1 MSTPSTL
8 LFPSLGLGE
17 GSGLAIRESLRP
29 IENGQ
34 RRRTINGR
42 LRHTGRPEFHLYELE
57 VGSDDVQPPALS
69 RLWAGTVVTV
79 VPVSELGDVI
89 GHQGVAVT
97 LLRDPQPGSVRA
109 RDSRGLPVPL
119 SVSGRVVALEK
130 PAEGLVRIHY
140 RPVLSCM
147 VTEAW
152 TQDEAETGGAAST
165 SWSISLAEV
174 GG

>member
-1 MSTPSTL
+1 MSTPSSI
-8 LFPSLGLGE
+8 LFPALGLGE
-17 GSGLAIRESLRP
+17 GSGLAVRESLRP

-42 LRHTGRPEFHLYELE
+42 LRHTGRPEFNLYELE
-57 VGSDDVQPPALS
+57 ISSDDVQPPALS
-69 RLWAGTVVTV
+69 RLWAGTIVTI
-79 VPVSELGDVI
+79 VPVSELGDYV
-89 GHQGVAVT
+89 GNGGTTVT
-97 LLRDPQPGSVRA
+97 LVRDPHPGSVRT
-109 RDSRGLPVPL
+109 RDSQGLPVPL
-119 SVSGRVVALEK
+119 SVVGRVVTLAK
-130 PAEGLVRIHY
+130 PADGLVRLHY
-140 RPVLSCM
+140 RPVLTLM

>member
-1 MSTPSTL
+1 MTTPSTL

-17 GSGLAIRESLRP
+17 GSGLAVRESLRP

-34 RRRTINGR
+34 RRRTINGK

-57 VGSDDVQPPALS
+57 VSSDDVQPPALS
-69 RLWAGTVVTV
+69 RLWAGSVVTV
-79 VPVSELGDVI
+79 IPVSELGDVI
-89 GHQGVAVT
+89 GSQGTTVT
-97 LLRDPQPGSVRA
+97 LTRDPHPGSVRA
-109 RDSRGLPVPL
+109 RDSQGLPVPL
-119 SVSGRVVALEK
+119 NVVGRVVTLNA
-130 PAEGLVRIHY
+130 PAVGMVRLHY
-140 RPVLSCM
+140 RPMLTCM

-152 TQDEAETGGAAST
+152 SQDEAETGGAAST